1 VVHASFFF
9 EPEQLSFKDFKTNY
23 NFAGREI
30 ILLQLLRLELKSH
43 AYKQGP
49 QEATRVH
56 ASARWLLNLAAW
68 YARR

>member
-1 VVHASFFF
+1 MLTHASFFY
-9 EPEQLSFKDFKTNY
+9 EPEQISFKDFKTNY

-30 ILLQLLRLELKSH
+30 ILLQLLLKSH
-43 AYKQGP
+43 ACKQGP